1 MASLFPTAQASADEI
16 QPELERVLNSGT
28 FRKTPSLR
36 HFLRYIVTNTIE
48 GHADRIKESNIAIDV
63 FSRREEFDG
72 RIDNI
77 VRVQAH
83 RLRKLLE
90 TYYSEEGKDDKYRLS
105 VPKGSYIPQIE
116 MRELQSPPAHAPL

>member
-63 FSRREEFDG
+63 FSRHEEFDG

-83 RLRKLLE
+83 RLRKLLD
-90 TYYSEEGKDDKYRLS
+90 TYYSEEGRDDRYRFF
-105 VPKGSYIPQIE
+105 VPKGNYID
-116 MRELQSPPAHAPL
+116 RKSTR